1 MANNATG
8 RAMRQ
13 WAGAL
18 MALMVLGCAG
28 AGPYGHARTYVAL
41 PEEAGHAARAE
52 EAVYDEVRRM
62 PDGYQGRTLA
72 FFGVV
77 ESVEAGEGG
86 ATRVSLQQRTHQERH
101 LCEDDT
107 ERSCRVTV
115 NARDGG
121 PFTVVL
127 TLRPADGTGEQRV
140 QRGSLLRVFGTLE
153 VGSYDAQG
161 GPVLRGVWYRHWPR
175 GEYVTTASAAVMR
188 R

>member
-1 MANNATG
+1 
-8 RAMRQ
+8 
-13 WAGAL
+13 
-18 MALMVLGCAG
+18 
-28 AGPYGHARTYVAL
+28 
-41 PEEAGHAARAE
+41 
-52 EAVYDEVRRM
+52 
-62 PDGYQGRTLA
+62 
-72 FFGVV
+72 
-77 ESVEAGEGG
+77 
-86 ATRVSLQQRTHQERH
+86 
-101 LCEDDT
+101 
-107 ERSCRVTV
+107 VTV

>member
-1 MANNATG
+1 MARTLGGLGVLSA
-8 RAMRQ
+8 
-13 WAGAL
+13 
-18 MALMVLGCAG
+18 LGCAG
-28 AGPYGHARTYVAL
+28 AGPFGHARTYVPLA
-41 PEEAGHAARAE
+41 EEETRAASAE

-62 PDGYQGRTLA
+62 PDGFQGRTLA

-77 ESVEAGEGG
+77 EAVEAGDGG
-86 ATRVSLQQRTHQERH
+86 TMRLSLQQRTHQERH
-101 LCEDDT
+101 LCEDDS

-121 PFTVVL
+121 PFTAVL
-127 TLRPADGTGEQRV
+127 TLRPGDRDGEQRV
-140 QRGSLLRVFGTLE
+140 QRGSLVRVFGTLE